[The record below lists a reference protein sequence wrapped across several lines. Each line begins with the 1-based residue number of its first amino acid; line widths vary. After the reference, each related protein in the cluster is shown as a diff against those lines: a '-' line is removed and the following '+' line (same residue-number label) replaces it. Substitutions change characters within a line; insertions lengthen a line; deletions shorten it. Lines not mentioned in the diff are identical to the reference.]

1 MAIIME
7 DKKYAVPGSILFKL
21 VEIFSCIE
29 EDKADVA
36 LFKLGKLQEVI
47 NCIDIDEIINS

>member
-7 DKKYAVPGSILFKL
+7 DKKYAVPGFILFNL
-21 VEIFSCIE
+21 GEIFSCIE
-29 EDKADVA
+29 ENKADVA

>member
-1 MAIIME
+1 ME
-7 DKKYAVPGSILFKL
+7 DKKYIITGDIIIKL
-21 VEIFSCIE
+21 YKVFSCIE
-29 EDKADVA
+29 ENKVDIA